1 MMRRLALITLLLIVT
16 TLAAYWPV
24 CRAGFIN
31 FDDPVYV
38 TNNPDVFHGL
48 TWRGVGWAFTTI
60 HGSNWHPLTWLSHM
74 ADCSLFGENA
84 AGHHLV
90 NVGFHVA
97 NTLLLLLLLWR
108 MTGAVWRSA
117 FVAALFAF
125 HPLHVESVAWISE
138 RKDVLSTCFAFLT
151 LLAYVRFDE
160 QSKGQRPKAR
170 IWYGLALVC
179 FALGLLSK
187 PMLVTLPFVMLLLDY
202 WPLGRMQRAE
212 SGNPPDTSR
221 FTFHAPPHRFSTPIT
236 HLVWEKLP
244 FFGLAALSSAVTYWA
259 QKAGGAVVTM
269 EKMPLVGFA
278 LAVAWGVTEVTA
290 GWRWQQ
296 LALGLGGG
304 SVLAACFVCTRCQV
318 LAKQQHA
325 VFTRDPGDG
334 RQCAGPSQSR
344 PRAIAGGEA
353 GRGDRA
359 S

>member
-151 LLAYVRFDE
+151 LLAYVRFVE
-160 QSKGQRPKAR
+160 QSKGQRP
-170 IWYGLALVC
+170 G
-179 FALGLLSK
+179 
-187 PMLVTLPFVMLLLDY
+187 
-202 WPLGRMQRAE
+202 
-212 SGNPPDTSR
+212 SGTD
-221 FTFHAPPHRFSTPIT
+221 
-236 HLVWEKLP
+236 
-244 FFGLAALSSAVTYWA
+244 
-259 QKAGGAVVTM
+259 
-269 EKMPLVGFA
+269 
-278 LAVAWGVTEVTA
+278 
-290 GWRWQQ
+290 WRWF
-296 LALGLGGG
+296 
-304 SVLAACFVCTRCQV
+304 VLPWGC
-318 LAKQQHA
+318 
-325 VFTRDPGDG
+325 
-334 RQCAGPSQSR
+334 
-344 PRAIAGGEA
+344 
-353 GRGDRA
+353 
-359 S
+359 